1 MATSRYIVQNKNE
14 NKEKKW
20 LLPFLIAFFSGLGV
34 AFASGAFSY
43 SRFFAAALIGI
54 ICLLSVED
62 EFCLIMFAFPFSS
75 MLKFSSETI
84 SILPILYLVV
94 ILKIIGKNKVSIPPL
109 SLICFV
115 AFAILQA
122 LCVVMYEAQYVGI
135 LSALLN
141 IAFVL
146 FVANYMNNEEIN
158 AQPLLPK
165 ASLCFAM
172 GTSLMLLLS
181 DIFPQMPML
190 VHAGKTSAVEAANR
204 YAATVVDPNELA
216 QIILIAIGLLIA
228 SYASFKTIPAKILSV
243 VMIVYMA
250 LTGIRTQSKSYV
262 ITVVALFAFLMF
274 AYVRRIAQREGA
286 GKAIAK
292 MFPIM
297 ILAVI
302 GCVLLVT
309 YVVLPVFEA
318 RSDENTSFLTGRD
331 NIWLKYIDALR
342 QRFDVTLLGC
352 GSGNVT
358 HIMKLVG
365 RGGSGVP
372 HNTYLEYVIQYG
384 ILGLILLFTVWK
396 QTLSS
401 IKMKL
406 NTFYVIP
413 LVALLITAFGISV
426 NSSDCPFV
434 LLALLSL
441 PLPEDNQ
448 QTIRNNQR
456 DK

>member
-14 NKEKKW
+14 YKDSKW
-20 LLPFLIAFFSGLGV
+20 LFPFLIIFFSGLGI

-43 SRFFAAALIGI
+43 SRIFAAALIGI
-54 ICLLSVED
+54 VCLLNIED
-62 EFCLIMFAFPFSS
+62 AFCLIIFAYPFSS

-84 SILPILYLVV
+84 SIFPILYLII
-94 ILKIIGKNKVSIPPL
+94 ILKIITKGKISISSI
-109 SLICFV
+109 SLMCYIF
-115 AFAILQA
+115 FAVLQA
-122 LCVVMYEAQYVGI
+122 LCIALYEAQYTGI

-146 FVANYMNNEEIN
+146 FIADYMNKRSSD
-158 AQPLLPK
+158 ARPLLPK
-165 ASLCFAM
+165 ASLCFAV

-190 VHAGKTSAVEAANR
+190 VHAGKTSAVENAGR

-228 SYASFKTIPAKILSV
+228 THSYLKSLSTKLFSF
-243 VMIVYMA
+243 VMMVYLA

-262 ITVVALFAFLMF
+262 ITVVALFAFLMI
-274 AYVRRIAQREGA
+274 AYIRNVSQREGA
-286 GKAIAK
+286 NKAIAK
-292 MFPIM
+292 LFPI
-297 ILAVI
+297 ILLAVI
-302 GCVLLVT
+302 GCALLIT
-309 YVVLPVFEA
+309 YVVIPVFEA
-318 RSDENTSFLTGRD
+318 RSGEQTSFLTGRD

-365 RGGSGVP
+365 RGGKGVP

-384 ILGLILLFTVWK
+384 ILGLTLLFAVWK
-396 QTLSS
+396 QPMSS

-456 DK
+456 NK